1 MKVRFFLFL
10 FLLTTICRGQL
21 PFDYK
26 KDSLATLFDVKKFKK
41 YNEDG
46 EYEFYKEDSTA
57 ILQFIDEKGYIEWIF
72 PKKSNIKTCNFF
84 TKKGEIYRKVHY
96 FQDFPIGKE
105 YLFKK
110 GKVYKQIDHDKDY
123 KISIED
129 LQRIILQTFEVDIYF
144 SKRDTPYYM
153 EITRGSAEVYP
164 KDWRYIYTIRFN
176 ILAEEELV
184 HRIYYID
191 ASSGNFLYKDEYGT
205 QEDFFGRAKDLPK
218 ENITVPL
225 RHYSQFEPL

>member
-46 EYEFYKEDSTA
+46 EYKFYKEDSIA

-84 TKKGEIYRKVHY
+84 TKKGDIYRKVHY
-96 FQDFPIGKE
+96 FQDFPIGNE
-105 YLFKK
+105 YLFEE
-110 GKVYKQIDHDKDY
+110 GKVTKIINHDENY
-123 KISIED
+123 KISIENV
-129 LQRIILQTFEVDIYF
+129 RKIILQTFDVDIFFY
-144 SKRDTPYYM
+144 RRTPYYI
-153 EITRGSAEVYP
+153 EVTRKKREVYP
-164 KDWRYIYTIRFN
+164 TDWRYVYIVKFGVMS
-176 ILAEEELV
+176 EEELV
-184 HRIYYID
+184 NKIYYID
-191 ASSGNFLYKDEYGT
+191 ANTGYFLYKDEYGT
-205 QEDFFGRAKDLPK
+205 KEDFFGRAKDLPK
-218 ENITVPL
+218 EKITVPL

>member
-26 KDSLATLFDVKKFKK
+26 KDSLATFFDVKKFKK

-46 EYEFYKEDSTA
+46 EYEFYKEDSIA

-84 TKKGEIYRKVHY
+84 TKKGDIYRKVHY
-96 FQDFPIGKE
+96 FQNFPIGKE

-176 ILAEEELV
+176 ILAEEES
-184 HRIYYID
+184 II
-191 ASSGNFLYKDEYGT
+191 
-205 QEDFFGRAKDLPK
+205 
-218 ENITVPL
+218 
-225 RHYSQFEPL
+225 